1 MTVNDVVL
9 DNLTNV
15 RLLEEFDFSK
25 VVKPDVRPAYYLNP
39 STVVTS
45 GTLIK
50 VRSSGDLIGFV
61 ERVTPAQLQNS
72 IVNSIISGQGL

>member
-1 MTVNDVVL
+1 VNDIVL

-15 RLLEEFDFSK
+15 RVLEEFDFSEAQ
-25 VVKPDVRPAYYLNP
+25 KPTVYPAYFLSP

-50 VRSSGDLIGFV
+50 VRDSGDLIGFV
-61 ERVTPAQLQNS
+61 ERVTPSQLQNS
-72 IVNSIISGQGL
+72 IISVQGF